1 MNPTDPGT
9 VQPEVPPPAEA
20 PDDFKPM
27 LIGAAVIFVI
37 AFIPYAGLM
46 CCLPQILG
54 AMLAVH
60 VFTKEY
66 KLTLTYGEG
75 IRLGILTTLLG
86 GVTAWVV
93 AIALL
98 FTVHYQVGGE
108 LVDMMVQFFG
118 KFMPPDAVEKMKEG
132 IAQQKESGP
141 TVAQLIIGFIGSLV
155 TAGITGLIGGSLGT
169 AIFKR
174 GPKEPGAF

>member
-1 MNPTDPGT
+1 MNPTDPGAI
-9 VQPEVPPPAEA
+9 QPPPPAEG

-27 LIGAAVIFVI
+27 LIGAAMIFVI
-37 AFIPYAGLM
+37 AFIPYAGLL

-54 AMLAVH
+54 ALLAVH
-60 VFTKEY
+60 LFTKEY

-93 AIALL
+93 AIALM

-108 LVDMMVQFFG
+108 LSDMMVHFFS
-118 KFMPPDAVEKMKEG
+118 KFMPPDALDKMKEKL
-132 IAQQKESGP
+132 AEQKASGP
-141 TVAQLIIGFIGSLV
+141 DVTQVVVGFIGSLV
-155 TAGITGLIGGSLGT
+155 MTGITGLIGGSLGT

-174 GPKEPGAF
+174 GPKQPGTGI